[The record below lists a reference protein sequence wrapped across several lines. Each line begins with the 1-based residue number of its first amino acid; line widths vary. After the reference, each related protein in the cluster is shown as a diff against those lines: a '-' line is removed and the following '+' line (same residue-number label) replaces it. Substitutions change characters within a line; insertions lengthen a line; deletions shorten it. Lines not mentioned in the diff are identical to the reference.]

1 MNNLEF
7 SKWQQLWQSHRLV
20 PIELV
25 RRVERQTLRLQ
36 ALRVAEIAVT
46 IVMGGGLIGATIVH
60 PLMPQTYWVAL
71 TLITWIF
78 IIAAWTISL
87 RISRSAWN
95 VAEPS
100 ISAYVDLQVRRYQQQ
115 INGIRSGSIAS
126 LLFSTG
132 VLIVVFEA
140 LNHSLKAHNVTLPL
154 WSIVYFWTVGIVV
167 NGVVLLGQVAK
178 KKKLQSELNNMLDVQ
193 RAIS

>member
-1 MNNLEF
+1 MSNAEF
-7 SKWQQLWQSHRLV
+7 SKWQQLWQSHRVV
-20 PIELV
+20 PIDLV
-25 RRVERQTLRLQ
+25 RRVERQTLRMQ
-36 ALRVAEIAVT
+36 ALRTAEIAVT
-46 IVMGGGLIGATIVH
+46 IVFGGGLIAATIVH
-60 PLMPQTYWVAL
+60 PLMKQAYWVAL
-71 TLITWIF
+71 TLITWVF
-78 IIAAWTISL
+78 IVAAGAISL
-87 RISRSAWN
+87 RMTRNAWN
-95 VAEPS
+95 AAEPS

-115 INGIRSGSIAS
+115 INGIRSGSIAT

-132 VLIVVFEA
+132 VLVVVFEVLRA
-140 LNHSLKAHNVTLPL
+140 NNVNLPL